1 MQDMALMQWLV
12 AAHKL
17 KPPVRQVVWLGIKV
31 DLNENTVS
39 VLPKKFKD
47 PARLGRPIAPTG
59 TESSPPSHWTKINHL
74 ATVIKPSHVFMG
86 KLLTCSLPCYN
97 GKVIIPPEIWKREMW
112 VDTCVKGAKAVN
124 DKSCY
129 SYPFPE
135 SMTKDQ
141 HITNL

>member
-39 VLPKKFKD
+39 ILPKKFKD

-86 KLLTCSLPCYN
+86 KLLTLLVQVVLAMLQWEGHYTPRN
-97 GKVIIPPEIWKREMW
+97 MEKRDVGGYM
-112 VDTCVKGAKAVN
+112 CQGCKG
-124 DKSCY
+124 S
-129 SYPFPE
+129 
-135 SMTKDQ
+135 
-141 HITNL
+141 